1 MKVIMPNKNVIRKD
15 IPKWFSVLVLVILFF
30 YFPVHMY
37 SKLPNFL
44 SSKTAYMDG
53 KHLYT
58 HLNEAIQLKELL
70 RNGTLNFWFSD
81 TALGY
86 PMFMSNEPL
95 PCFATA
101 VIMLLSESYV
111 TNLCVF
117 RWLILLLTAMIPITW
132 YRGARIFMLSRV
144 EGIALAMF
152 SLCIDSVKHTGLELD
167 AYFLHGLYPQLFGM
181 VLLPLTASR
190 IYVSGLRIG
199 TDGSSSPVYL
209 LCLTYLCH
217 KTLGLYCS
225 MLAFCTVLVYLMTK
239 KFRKKYAKNSLKEF
253 TSLHLGVFVYLSG
266 WIIPHILSYPD
277 YGEQPDNKPAR
288 VSVAYLLD
296 IYTNGH
302 LFDNKRQAMW
312 FTMAT
317 ALGCCVITKRLY
329 DIRNS
334 SMTYLNHNQIFST
347 WLLLITLFSSFLYLS
362 DVPVKSINWMI
373 PSDFK
378 KDGCILG
385 LHFCGLLLAAMSTGS
400 VINTLL
406 WLVEDD
412 QLRKMTRIFILA
424 LFSLAMMKTGGQR
437 LRDRVSLVEISTNI
451 QNTLSWMNQNCT
463 DGRVLVYDQLGTD
476 GADGAWHLENIPH
489 LTSKPGLP
497 KQSLAQ
503 GSILSTFYLTK
514 IAAEDSSLEKSAT
527 LLELYNVRYI
537 VISAVFFHRISLN
550 IPNLQH
556 IQTVNGIQLYKI
568 DPEKN
573 PYSYFNFVRLPG
585 FIDGDLN
592 NIRETMV
599 EILDLYSQN
608 VLFYLNPSRS
618 DHVRENGLVNVQVVG
633 FPYYHQERPTSDV
646 PLVTWKL
653 CDQNINSEKAMR
665 YLHGLYSTE
674 PIASEVV
681 EERRYA
687 TEYHALV
694 NIQHKHVENKQAES
708 LLLKVSYHLFWRCFY
723 FPVDE
728 NYTLIKYDKKNRP
741 RRHSLVTVHH
751 VTPNLMSVTL
761 PAGKYH
767 VIFSYRYPGIL
778 KLLSIICACVF
789 INKIL
794 CLRLE
799 KSVFSIFTYI
809 WKGISTFAHIFT
821 NAGIFDTSMFFK
833 VQDLLFP
840 KPVKEFFSFVTSPVL
855 LIRKHSLLRLTMCA
869 ESLKKM
875 NTVRDF
881 TLLFLKRKQN
891 HDNFAHAH
899 KSMINQKEGGSL
911 FTSETDIVKNSPD
924 SIDDKSADLNSSYAS
939 DNVFT
944 DNKFGKVSPPTPPK
958 HVKKSYRK
966 RHAKISNNEEDS
978 SVETA
983 GSSHAPILETIFK
996 SLRRNLL
1003 PQKQNTLEFAISDH
1017 KETSIPS
1024 ATNVSSSATKH
1035 DKTPLEEETS
1045 NFQKIALGF
1054 GLRGERMLA
1063 PKDELFAMFG
1073 NTVTQHKEGI
1083 ENIRAKCIENEIN
1096 LEDNSMTAFASA
1108 DMEAETDLH
1117 HSMDLS
1123 FDQSFSSERS
1133 SSPDLSHS
1141 SPERF
1146 ISSPDE
1152 SISPDSSFEYTSNAI
1167 NTSSPVKSRESGKEE
1182 GSIIQCDLNKM
1193 YTVSKN
1199 HSPLRHIVTSSDHIN
1214 SAPKLNRPMWSEHYG
1229 LEEEG
1234 GSVY

>member
-1 MKVIMPNKNVIRKD
+1 M
-15 IPKWFSVLVLVILFF
+15 
-30 YFPVHMY
+30 
-37 SKLPNFL
+37 
-44 SSKTAYMDG
+44 
-53 KHLYT
+53 
-58 HLNEAIQLKELL
+58 
-70 RNGTLNFWFSD
+70 
-81 TALGY
+81 
-86 PMFMSNEPL
+86 
-95 PCFATA
+95 
-101 VIMLLSESYV
+101 
-111 TNLCVF
+111 
-117 RWLILLLTAMIPITW
+117 
-132 YRGARIFMLSRV
+132 
-144 EGIALAMF
+144 
-152 SLCIDSVKHTGLELD
+152 
-167 AYFLHGLYPQLFGM
+167 
-181 VLLPLTASR
+181 
-190 IYVSGLRIG
+190 
-199 TDGSSSPVYL
+199 
-209 LCLTYLCH
+209 
-217 KTLGLYCS
+217 
-225 MLAFCTVLVYLMTK
+225 
-239 KFRKKYAKNSLKEF
+239 
-253 TSLHLGVFVYLSG
+253 
-266 WIIPHILSYPD
+266 
-277 YGEQPDNKPAR
+277 
-288 VSVAYLLD
+288 
-296 IYTNGH
+296 
-302 LFDNKRQAMW
+302 
-312 FTMAT
+312 
-317 ALGCCVITKRLY
+317 
-329 DIRNS
+329 
-334 SMTYLNHNQIFST
+334 
-347 WLLLITLFSSFLYLS
+347 
-362 DVPVKSINWMI
+362 
-373 PSDFK
+373 
-378 KDGCILG
+378 
-385 LHFCGLLLAAMSTGS
+385 
-400 VINTLL
+400 
-406 WLVEDD
+406 
-412 QLRKMTRIFILA
+412 
-424 LFSLAMMKTGGQR
+424 
-437 LRDRVSLVEISTNI
+437 
-451 QNTLSWMNQNCT
+451 
-463 DGRVLVYDQLGTD
+463 
-476 GADGAWHLENIPH
+476 
-489 LTSKPGLP
+489 
-497 KQSLAQ
+497 
-503 GSILSTFYLTK
+503 
-514 IAAEDSSLEKSAT
+514 
-527 LLELYNVRYI
+527 
-537 VISAVFFHRISLN
+537 
-550 IPNLQH
+550 
-556 IQTVNGIQLYKI
+556 
-568 DPEKN
+568 
-573 PYSYFNFVRLPG
+573 
-585 FIDGDLN
+585 
-592 NIRETMV
+592 
-599 EILDLYSQN
+599 
-608 VLFYLNPSRS
+608 
-618 DHVRENGLVNVQVVG
+618 
-633 FPYYHQERPTSDV
+633 
-646 PLVTWKL
+646 
-653 CDQNINSEKAMR
+653 
-665 YLHGLYSTE
+665 
-674 PIASEVV
+674 
-681 EERRYA
+681 
-687 TEYHALV
+687 
-694 NIQHKHVENKQAES
+694 
-708 LLLKVSYHLFWRCFY
+708 
-723 FPVDE
+723 DE

-799 KSVFSIFTYI
+799 KSVFSIFTHI

-821 NAGIFDTSMFFK
+821 NAGIFDSSMFFK

-840 KPVKEFFSFVTSPVL
+840 EPVKEFFSFVTSPVL
-855 LIRKHSLLRLTMCA
+855 LILTMCA